1 MITDVQGVAAGGAEA
16 TVKASAAVV
25 DVEDKRAIVDPA
37 NPELG
42 ADPESRSSSESE
54 IEDEEQSM
62 LAWRKP
68 ARLPSL
74 PETYE
79 TVDIAPESAPWWRK
93 LRSFTG
99 LGFIVAV
106 GYMDP
111 GKSEIQFCTPWRLTL
126 KR

>member
-1 MITDVQGVAAGGAEA
+1 MIGDETVKVEEEEEQHHPGAQVAAEEPQEG
-16 TVKASAAVV
+16 
-25 DVEDKRAIVDPA
+25 
-37 NPELG
+37 
-42 ADPESRSSSESE
+42 
-54 IEDEEQSM
+54 DEEQQSM

-68 ARLPSL
+68 VQEPSL
-74 PETYE
+74 PETFE
-79 TVDIAPESAPWWRK
+79 TVDIAPENAPWWRK

-111 GKSEIQFCTPWRLTL
+111 GKLEDDGNARKLTL